1 VFVRSSRVYYSASDL
16 KAAVE
21 CEWALMRKLDAKL
34 GRIEAVEETEDA
46 MLARASILGGEHE
59 ARALANYRTT
69 YAEGVV
75 EIETEDARADPE
87 ILRAAQQCTIEA
99 LQQGKD
105 VVFQATFFDEPDDAR
120 IGFVGFADFL
130 VKVSTRDPE
139 DRYSTIERTR
149 DVLLVA

>member
-1 VFVRSSRVYYSASDL
+1 MFVRSSRVYYSASDL

-75 EIETEDARADPE
+75 EIDTEDARADPE
-87 ILRAAQQCTIEA
+87 VLRAAQQRTIEA
-99 LQQGKD
+99 LYSSSTDHLRAPLPPTSRFPPLTRQSRPTVGARCASTGRAR
-105 VVFQATFFDEPDDAR
+105 ATSP
-120 IGFVGFADFL
+120 
-130 VKVSTRDPE
+130 
-139 DRYSTIERTR
+139 
-149 DVLLVA
+149 

>member
-1 VFVRSSRVYYSASDL
+1 MFVRSSRVYYSASDL

-21 CEWALMRKLDAKL
+21 CEWALMRKL

-59 ARALANYRTT
+59 ARALANHRTT

-87 ILRAAQQCTIEA
+87 VLRAAEQRTIEA
-99 LQQGKD
+99 LQQGN
-105 VVFQATFFDEPDDAR
+105 
-120 IGFVGFADFL
+120 
-130 VKVSTRDPE
+130 